1 MPPASSDDA
10 DPDHRAAD
18 LRELEPG
25 DLDGP
30 ADTDEVEM
38 AA

>member
-1 MPPASSDDA
+1 MTQILTTE
-10 DPDHRAAD
+10 RLI